1 MARQFNPN
9 QEDNFLEIGRLIHE
23 NTYLKE
29 KKEIETSH
37 MKIDLIR
44 KENGKVVVGEIKK
57 SSKFLVPSKMQLLFY
72 LYRLKQKGIIL
83 EGELLIPKEK
93 KRIPIS
99 LTEEYEEELRRTIRE
114 IKELNKKDL
123 PPPAEK
129 ISFCRNCAYNEF
141 CWSEV

>member
-23 NTYLKE
+23 NAYLKE

-99 LTEEYEEELRRTIRE
+99 LTEEYEEELKRAIKE

>member
-1 MARQFNPN
+1 MAREINPN

-23 NTYLKE
+23 NAYLKE

-37 MKIDLIR
+37 MKIDLIKR
-44 KENGKVVVGEIKK
+44 ENGKIVVGEIKK

-93 KRIPIS
+93 RRIPVN
-99 LTEEYEEELRRTIRE
+99 LTEEDEEELKRTIKE
-114 IKELNKKDL
+114 IKELNKRDS
-123 PPPAEK
+123 PPQAEK
-129 ISFCRNCAYNEF
+129 ISFCKNCAYNEF